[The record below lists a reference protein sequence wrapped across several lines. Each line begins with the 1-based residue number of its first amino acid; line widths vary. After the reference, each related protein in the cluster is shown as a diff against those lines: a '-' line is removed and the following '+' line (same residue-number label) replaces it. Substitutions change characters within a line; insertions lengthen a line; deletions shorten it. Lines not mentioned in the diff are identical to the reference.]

1 MKDSIKLTIP
11 SKAEYISVV
20 RLTASSIANN
30 IGMSIDTLE
39 DIKVS
44 IAEACINAFKLS
56 KEEEI
61 EIEFEVKDSS
71 IYIRVKDVEDV
82 TNSDEDE
89 LQQLNM
95 GLLII
100 NSLMDEVKFDDFGI
114 QMMKFIGVDS
124 Q

>member
-44 IAEACINAFKLS
+44 IAEACINAMIDKDYIDISFNIYEDRLTVCVDNTLEKRENLT
-56 KEEEI
+56 EEEKVI
-61 EIEFEVKDSS
+61 ELGIV
-71 IYIRVKDVEDV
+71 
-82 TNSDEDE
+82 
-89 LQQLNM
+89 
-95 GLLII
+95 II
-100 NSLMDEVKFDDFGI
+100 KSLMDEVIFTEKGVEMTKYIEDDLI
-114 QMMKFIGVDS
+114 
-124 Q
+124 